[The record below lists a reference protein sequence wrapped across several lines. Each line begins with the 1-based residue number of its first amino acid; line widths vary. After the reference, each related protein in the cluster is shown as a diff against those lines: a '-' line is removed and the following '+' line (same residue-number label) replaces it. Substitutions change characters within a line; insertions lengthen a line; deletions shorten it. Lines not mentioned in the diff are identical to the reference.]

1 MKNQS
6 KLISEL
12 IINLISIFLAL
23 YFWKFISLPYK
34 NIGII
39 GEYSANSHHSMNDFY
54 RYLFFILFPTIIF
67 LLTKVFLRRDSY
79 QTFFFNIKDKNLRV
93 TSNSMLKICLIA
105 ILFLTIVQFF
115 SVPFEIFLD
124 VYHDGQKISSAFKS
138 SIDGSLWSGSYVTVG
153 IFYETLMSKIS
164 WKLLDNTSIGSTKFA
179 IISLILLTKIL
190 LCLFAYKISKYS
202 NLNKYNQTIF
212 FLILSFIFLK
222 LNNYHLGSVDLI
234 SYREI
239 PILVMILLFP
249 TIEKDNLF
257 SYLSIIF
264 LTFISFPVFLWGIDR
279 GIIYNILLI
288 ILLCY
293 LIYSLQLRML
303 ICSIITLIASY
314 LFFINL
320 LGNEF
325 EFFFNNS
332 VNILKEINYIHGI
345 IHPNPLSDDGNATRA
360 LKSLIAIIA
369 SFLICLNLFFT
380 NDTKYLFLKKFL
392 IVISISSILLYINAL
407 GRSDGPHIR
416 TTFGLPIIFLSTYIF
431 FNIIFFLEKRF
442 NFIVDKKFFSI
453 SLVIVLIV
461 VSTFAMNIRT
471 NNILNFQDRF
481 NYFISLEDNEYLNEN
496 YKKYISELKPIIENE
511 VCIQLFTNS
520 AIMPYLLKKKNC
532 SKFYFVWSVG
542 SEKIQTEMINE
553 ITEVNFILS
562 DKIDD
567 FSEFS
572 PNYKLPIVKNYI
584 DKNYY
589 IYMSLDEFDLL
600 KKNE

>member
-1 MKNQS
+1 MLKLRNQ
-6 KLISEL
+6 EL
-12 IINLISIFLAL
+12 IILIVTIVIFAGFSVFLDKFFSTGNLLTLMRSVSILGILSIAMAVVVISKGIDLSLIATLAL
-23 YFWKFISLPYK
+23 GTALASVLSSGDVLPSIDLPFIYAVILGFIFTAVLCAITGILVAYWDIASLFVTLAMAGVIYGLGRTLFIQDERNYLPEDAAWLEFL
-34 NIGII
+34 GRGQLFGVPMPII
-39 GEYSANSHHSMNDFY
+39 CF
-54 RYLFFILFPTIIF
+54 LILAIIMHL
-67 LLTKVFLRRDSY
+67 LLTKT
-79 QTFFFNIKDKNLRV
+79 TFGKF
-93 TSNSMLKICLIA
+93 
-105 ILFLTIVQFF
+105 
-115 SVPFEIFLD
+115 
-124 VYHDGQKISSAFKS
+124 VY
-138 SIDGSLWSGSYVTVG
+138 
-153 IFYETLMSKIS
+153 
-164 WKLLDNTSIGSTKFA
+164 SIGDSGLAARTA
-179 IISLILLTKIL
+179 
-190 LCLFAYKISKYS
+190 
-202 NLNKYNQTIF
+202 
-212 FLILSFIFLK
+212 
-222 LNNYHLGSVDLI
+222 GVPV
-234 SYREI
+234 R

-453 SLVIVLIV
+453 SLVIVIIV

-542 SEKIQTEMINE
+542 SEKIQNEMINE
-553 ITEVNFILS
+553 ITDVNFILS
-562 DKIDD
+562 DKTDD
-567 FSEFS
+567 FNEFS
-572 PNYKLPIVKNYI
+572 PNYKLPLVKNYI